1 MFLTV
6 ILIVF
11 KKRSLKMITV
21 AKDGTGDFTSVN
33 EAIKSI
39 PDGNETIFIKNG
51 IYRERVEITVDNITL
66 IGENNKE
73 TVITEGFYALMP
85 MPDGSRRG
93 TFRSYTFLVHADN
106 FSAYNITFE
115 NSSGFGKDVGQ
126 AIAVYAEGDHIIF
139 KNCRMLGHQDTLFT
153 GPLPLKEI
161 QPGGFTG
168 PTQFCERIPG
178 RQLYEDCYICGEID
192 FIFGSA
198 TAYFKNCELYALN
211 RNEEINSFYTA
222 PSTYEGEKFGYVF
235 EHCNFTGNC
244 PDRTVM
250 LTRPWRIY
258 SKVVFLNCSYSGQ
271 ITETAFHDWNKP
283 ESHKTCYYAEYKC
296 SGDGYVPDKR
306 PDYVHQLT
314 DEEAKAYTRQN
325 VIGF

>member
-1 MFLTV
+1 
-6 ILIVF
+6 
-11 KKRSLKMITV
+11 MITV

-39 PDGNETIFIKNG
+39 PDGNETIFIKKG
-51 IYRERVEITVDNITL
+51 IYKERVEITVDNITL

-153 GPLPLKEI
+153 GPLKKNNPAALQDQRNSVKESPDASYMKIAIYVEKLTLYLEVLRLILRIVNYMPLTEMKRLTLSIQHLPHMRAKSSDMYLNIVISQEI
-161 QPGGFTG
+161 ALT
-168 PTQFCERIPG
+168 
-178 RQLYEDCYICGEID
+178 
-192 FIFGSA
+192 
-198 TAYFKNCELYALN
+198 EL
-211 RNEEINSFYTA
+211 
-222 PSTYEGEKFGYVF
+222 
-235 EHCNFTGNC
+235 
-244 PDRTVM
+244 
-250 LTRPWRIY
+250 
-258 SKVVFLNCSYSGQ
+258 
-271 ITETAFHDWNKP
+271 
-283 ESHKTCYYAEYKC
+283 
-296 SGDGYVPDKR
+296 
-306 PDYVHQLT
+306 
-314 DEEAKAYTRQN
+314 
-325 VIGF
+325 